1 MTLNWISGRK
11 RMDRLQEPSEA
22 AVKGEAH
29 TEMPQACILL
39 NAQQGVP
46 LVTKKEVG
54 HTLLCDGITP

>member
-1 MTLNWISGRK
+1 
-11 RMDRLQEPSEA
+11 MDRLQEPSEA